1 MKTQQRFA
9 EPVSI
14 FVGLGFPYDVET
26 AEQAYRVLNEWPGT
40 KSLMHV
46 RALQVCRSAIAGE
59 ADIEAARASFEA
71 FARAR
76 GILAPDA
83 LAEAASDLSKDW
95 LTA

>member
-1 MKTQQRFA
+1 MNPQQRFA
-9 EPVSI
+9 KPVSI

-26 AEQAYRVLNEWPGT
+26 AQQAYTVLNEWPGT

-46 RALQVCRSAIAGE
+46 RALHVCRSAMAGE
-59 ADIEAARASFEA
+59 ADVEAARASFEA

-76 GILAPDA
+76 GIIAPDA
-83 LAEAASDLSKDW
+83 LAQAASDLSEDW